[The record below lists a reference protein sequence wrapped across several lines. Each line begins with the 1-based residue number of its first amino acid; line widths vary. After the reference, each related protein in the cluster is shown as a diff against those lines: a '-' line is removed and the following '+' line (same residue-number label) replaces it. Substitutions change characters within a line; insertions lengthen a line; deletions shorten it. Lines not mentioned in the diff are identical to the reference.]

1 MIPFYIIVL
10 VLLLFLYIAYYIIE
24 YKECSVK
31 ASTSRTIEKDGF
43 TVFYCADH
51 LNIHSGPREKLIH
64 KTLEKL
70 PKDYVFIDYV
80 YKIHNTALSTFHR
93 DVTSSQQI
101 YDTKYPTYTLILYK
115 YGGCLLSLCPGSHA
129 SYPFVNSNIV
139 NYHGKA
145 GTCFLFNCDIL
156 HAGCLNHC
164 KYREVIQYK
173 LCHKDDYPKLIH
185 LHKINAN
192 KNETCRD
199 NLYVWTRRKL
209 SYFFEFP
216 INYIFY
222 PFMMKKHEGILGKI
236 QEYIPLGFY
245 NNT

>member
-1 MIPFYIIVL
+1 MIPFLIIVL
-10 VLLLFLYIAYYIIE
+10 VLILLYIIYYMIE
-24 YKECSVK
+24 YRECSVK

-43 TVFYCADH
+43 TVFYCPDH
-51 LNIHSGPREKLIH
+51 LNIHSGPRDKLVK

-80 YKIHNTALSTFHR
+80 YKINNAALSTFHR

-101 YDTKYPTYTLILYK
+101 YDTTYPTYTLILYK
-115 YGGCLLSLCPGSHA
+115 YDGCLLSLCPGSHA

-139 NYHGKA
+139 NFHGKA

-173 LCHKDDYPKLIH
+173 LCHNDDYPKLIH
-185 LHKINAN
+185 LHRINAQ
-192 KNETCRD
+192 KDEKCRD
-199 NLYVWTRRKL
+199 NFYVWTMRKL

-245 NNT
+245 NNA